1 MGKKNGSRY
10 SEELKEQIIAEYAK
24 HELGYIK
31 IAKKF
36 GMTTDTVRGITLRSK
51 PIKCEV
57 NMKNISCENPKI
69 NTKNLDKWVRKK
81 GMK

>member
-36 GMTTDTVRGITLRSK
+36 S
-51 PIKCEV
+51 PICLK
-57 NMKNISCENPKI
+57 
-69 NTKNLDKWVRKK
+69 
-81 GMK
+81 